1 MHTIAP
7 AAPHAGNLPG
17 TERVPRPVGGAVA
30 LASVWSLLCHAFVA
44 SALIRETRRMRHHQH
59 DHDSTDAPVDAQ
71 TPPDHRPGS
80 VSRRDVLRGLA
91 ALGLS
96 GPAALA
102 ALRSGD
108 AAADHALLDRGEF
121 EAGFARLLDAAPL
134 AGLARH
140 QTFEILPADLPWKP
154 LEVELRAGQA
164 ATVLL
169 SGRWWL
175 VEDLD
180 VWVEPGLAFF
190 ARVGERN
197 PVYNP
202 QKNTGT
208 FTAAHGGRVAVARA
222 IGEWADSRAETV
234 ATPAEVYT
242 AAKGAIRGVLL
253 VWDGD
258 PLSGLEALRQRGDV
272 GGLVAA
278 EITRLRTE
286 PPPPAGWQPMY
297 VTGNAG
303 IYSTCAPGQI
313 CCHSHKNACL
323 LTRDVDLP
331 LAAGA
336 RLDWRWAVEE
346 LPSARAEDALLAH
359 DYLSIAVEFDDGQ
372 DLTYMWSVDLP
383 VGHVFR
389 CPIPSW
395 QAIETH
401 MVVRSGRQ
409 ELGRWLAESRDVHA
423 DYHAHIGGPAT
434 RIVKVWLIALSFFQ
448 RGTGRARYADIVVS
462 SDGAERHLS

>member
-1 MHTIAP
+1 MSDD
-7 AAPHAGNLPG
+7 LY
-17 TERVPRPVGGAVA
+17 
-30 LASVWSLLCHAFVA
+30 
-44 SALIRETRRMRHHQH
+44 
-59 DHDSTDAPVDAQ
+59 DHDRACTHDEATPATDG
-71 TPPDHRPGS
+71 TGS
-80 VSRRDVLRGLA
+80 VSRRALLRGLA

-108 AAADHALLDRGEF
+108 AGADHALLDRGEL
-121 EAGFARLLDAAPL
+121 EAGFARLRDEAPL
-134 AGLARH
+134 AGLAGYA
-140 QTFEILPADLPWKP
+140 TFEILPADLPWKR
-154 LEVELRAGQA
+154 LDVAVKASQA
-164 ATVLL
+164 VTVLL

-190 ARVGERN
+190 ARVGDRN

-208 FTAAHGGRVAVARA
+208 FTSAHDGHVSVARA

-234 ATPAEVYT
+234 ATPPEVYS
-242 AAKGAIRGVLL
+242 AAKGEIRGVLL

-258 PLSGLEALRQRGDV
+258 PLTGLEALRRRGDV
-272 GGLVAA
+272 GGLVTA
-278 EITRLRTE
+278 EIARLRTE

-303 IYSTCAPGQI
+303 IYSSCADGQI
-313 CCHSHKNACL
+313 CCHTHKNACL
-323 LTRDVDLP
+323 LTREVDLP
-331 LAAGA
+331 LAPGA

-346 LPSARAEDALLAH
+346 LPSARAEDSLLAH

-372 DLTYMWSVDLP
+372 DLTYFWSAELP
-383 VGHVFR
+383 VGRVFR

-401 MVVRSGRQ
+401 MVVRSGRG

-423 DYHAHIGGPAT
+423 DYQTHIGGPAT

-448 RGTGRARYADIVVS
+448 RGTGKARYADIVVS
-462 SDGAERHLS
+462 SGGETKRLT